1 MRSAKWDGFS
11 CMVSL
16 HVHVYGFAWVGGR
29 KGGCAF
35 ERKCRWIDEL
45 TDGRREQWVVFG
57 GWIIG
62 CIHVFGWMCALLVI
76 YLLVRLIDLLETLSW
91 TNIPLAQ
98 FVGSRPLRYLFL
110 FL

>member
-16 HVHVYGFAWVGGR
+16 HVYGFAWVGGR

-45 TDGRREQWVVFG
+45 TDGRKEQWVVFG